1 MTFCPTCRTQCEEG
15 APICPLDGTVLAPRD
30 MIGQV
35 LGERYRILE
44 RIGEGGMGTVYLC
57 EHVALGRKMAVKL
70 LRPEFCSDEE
80 QVRRFQQEAQAA
92 SLIGHEHIVDVIDFG
107 RTAEGSLYFVM
118 EALEGESLAALLRRE
133 RLVPPRRALPILG
146 QICQALAAAHARG
159 IVHRDLK
166 PDNVFLIHR
175 DSDDDFVKV
184 LDFGIS
190 KHGAAPE
197 NLRITRAGSII
208 GTPEYM
214 APEQAAAA
222 AVDHR
227 CDIYAFGVLA
237 YEMMTGSRPFQG
249 ETALATLIKHQS
261 EPPERPSRRN
271 PGLPPAVERLILRA
285 LVKRPEGRQQSM
297 AEVAADLSAALK
309 AVGLRPLRTLTLG
322 SSWSR
327 RSSSTTVRFGVVR
340 SPSGAVRASTNSGTL
355 ALDESEL
362 RNVTYGRR
370 RWLPVGVAVSLA
382 LATAAGI
389 GWWGY
394 SRMPASQ
401 DLAAPVAPQEGG
413 ASTVELPATAAVS
426 GTAPFA
432 DTGSPP
438 ATQPEDAVTVPP
450 APGASRPARLER
462 QRGALRSSVAP
473 TALGRR
479 SATRSS
485 DDRTYRKVDDL
496 KPDPFREP

>member
-1 MTFCPTCRTQCEEG
+1 MPFCPTCRTQCEEG
-15 APICPLDGTVLAPRD
+15 APICPLDGTVLTPRD

-70 LRPEFCSDEE
+70 LRPEFCSDEDL
-80 QVRRFQQEAQAA
+80 VRRFQQEAQAA

-107 RTAEGSLYFVM
+107 RTPEGSLYFVM
-118 EALEGESLAALLRRE
+118 EALDGESLAVLLRRE
-133 RLVPPRRALPILG
+133 RVLSPGRALPILG
-146 QICQALAAAHARG
+146 QICQALAAAHLRG

-175 DSDDDFVKV
+175 DNQDDFVKV

-190 KHGAAPE
+190 KHGATPE

-214 APEQAAAA
+214 APEQAAAT

-237 YEMMTGSRPFQG
+237 YEMMTGTRPFQG

-271 PGLPPAVERLILRA
+271 PGLPPAVERLILKA
-285 LVKRPEGRQQSM
+285 LVKKPEGRQQNM
-297 AEVAADLSAALK
+297 AEVAADLTTAFK
-309 AVGLRPLRTLTLG
+309 AVGLKPLRTLTLR

-327 RSSSTTVRFGVVR
+327 LAASTTVRFGALR
-340 SPSGAVRASTNSGTL
+340 SPSLAGKQDTKSGTASLDGSELGSRLPGRKRKVVVGIAVLL
-355 ALDESEL
+355 ALVL
-362 RNVTYGRR
+362 
-370 RWLPVGVAVSLA
+370 
-382 LATAAGI
+382 AAGM
-389 GWWGY
+389 GWWRF
-394 SRMPASQ
+394 SRRPVANAGAEPAVQ
-401 DLAAPVAPQEGG
+401 TAPAAPVPGDTSSDSAQQPPAAGSVIE
-413 ASTVELPATAAVS
+413 ASPAAATA
-426 GTAPFA
+426 
-432 DTGSPP
+432 
-438 ATQPEDAVTVPP
+438 PET
-450 APGASRPARLER
+450 GASRSKRLDH
-462 QRGALRSSVAP
+462 QRGALRSSAAP
-473 TALGRR
+473 TTPGRR
-479 SATRSS
+479 SKAGSS
-485 DDRTYRKVDDL
+485 DDPTYRKVDNL
-496 KPDPFREP
+496 KPDPFRDQ